1 MPINFKLN
9 NVSVKDHI
17 GKAFLSV
24 VCIEKVHS
32 HGRIRH
38 PPPPSLTHGYYTLHS
53 RTSRFISNCTDSEA
67 AN

>member
-38 PPPPSLTHGYYTLHS
+38 PPPPLPNPWVLH
-53 RTSRFISNCTDSEA
+53 TA
-67 AN
+67 Q